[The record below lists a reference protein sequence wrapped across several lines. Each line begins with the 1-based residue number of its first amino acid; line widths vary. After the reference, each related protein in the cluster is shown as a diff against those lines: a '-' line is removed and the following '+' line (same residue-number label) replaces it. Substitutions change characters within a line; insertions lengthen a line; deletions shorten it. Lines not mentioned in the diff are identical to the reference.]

1 MRQTP
6 VITNKGRVIAF
17 VPNSSFLHRQPRSW
31 VRPARTRANQ
41 SCDARQGVLGNVV
54 HTNRDIYTATPV
66 FTLQMHII
74 AKNVYKVFP
83 SCIWGRVTSLVVC
96 KCDLLLALPLT
107 TLYHPPKE
115 TILRFSPTSHMALGS
130 WESTIMTT
138 SSTARSGGIT
148 PLLSE
153 LNAMEASRNEMGPEV
168 FSDELAL
175 FPSLTGDKVNL
186 VHNLW
191 KQGILVPHDH
201 ENGYNWVRISN
212 IRWYLAKRSSIKD
225 PFHFSECCEED
236 FFRHYLIWSFR
247 MTWSV
252 DLTDLI
258 SLFQSPPKCGDRTNI
273 NMLFDERRLLCWISD
288 VTSDTE
294 HHVLHKRWIPTLLKL
309 IERIIISFKVFFQVV
324 VIVLHLT

>member
-186 VHNLW
+186 VHMPPVETRHPGAPWPW
-191 KQGILVPHDH
+191 KWAQLGQDQQYQMI
-201 ENGYNWVRISN
+201 
-212 IRWYLAKRSSIKD
+212 
-225 PFHFSECCEED
+225 FSQE
-236 FFRHYLIWSFR
+236 
-247 MTWSV
+247 V
-252 DLTDLI
+252 
-258 SLFQSPPKCGDRTNI
+258 
-273 NMLFDERRLLCWISD
+273 
-288 VTSDTE
+288 
-294 HHVLHKRWIPTLLKL
+294 
-309 IERIIISFKVFFQVV
+309 
-324 VIVLHLT
+324 